1 MSVRTAAEANADG
14 KRRHPRAFY
23 RRTVQT
29 ARFLKV
35 VPAVFKEAFIIP
47 LLKKPDLD
55 SADPRSWAYR
65 PISNLSVHAL
75 EAVRTFVARQ
85 LIEID
90 NIAAANLQPDRHLA
104 SDLSTP

>member
-1 MSVRTAAEANADG
+1 MKGHRRSSTVVLGWRPPAVRCTCLPSGHPVTVDVCAAVRGCPTSSACASEPLPKRTLMESVDVL
-14 KRRHPRAFY
+14 AFY

-55 SADPRSWAYR
+55 SADPRS
-65 PISNLSVHAL
+65 
-75 EAVRTFVARQ
+75 
-85 LIEID
+85 
-90 NIAAANLQPDRHLA
+90 
-104 SDLSTP
+104 

>member
-1 MSVRTAAEANADG
+1 MKGHRRSSTVVLGWRPPAALYVPSIRPSSDRRRLCCRPWLPDKQCMTACASEPLPKRTLMESVDVL
-14 KRRHPRAFY
+14 AFY

-55 SADPRSWAYR
+55 SADPRS
-65 PISNLSVHAL
+65 
-75 EAVRTFVARQ
+75 
-85 LIEID
+85 
-90 NIAAANLQPDRHLA
+90 
-104 SDLSTP
+104 

>member
-1 MSVRTAAEANADG
+1 MESVDVL
-14 KRRHPRAFY
+14 AFY

-55 SADPRSWAYR
+55 SADPRSQAHWR
-65 PISNLSVHAL
+65 IHVLKSEGVQLGGLGERCKLPQR
-75 EAVRTFVARQ
+75 VRAEPGR
-85 LIEID
+85 
-90 NIAAANLQPDRHLA
+90 
-104 SDLSTP
+104 